1 MKNKQ
6 VVLNSCTA
14 ANELLL
20 LLLIPVLVNG
30 TWILNSN
37 PL

>member
-20 LLLIPVLVNG
+20 LIPVLVNG

-37 PL
+37 LL

>member
-14 ANELLL
+14 ENELL
-20 LLLIPVLVNG
+20 LLLIPVFVSG

-37 PL
+37 LL

>member
-6 VVLNSCTA
+6 VVLNSCAA
-14 ANELLL
+14 ANELL